1 MLSSF
6 AISTFFIES
15 SSIRFWSAV
24 KSLFFRLVN
33 SAFKSKM
40 SPVSIVEL
48 LMPAIEFVESLSLSS
63 NLSSLLR
70 AIPLFNLYYNSL

>member
-1 MLSSF
+1 
-6 AISTFFIES
+6 
-15 SSIRFWSAV
+15 
-24 KSLFFRLVN
+24 LFFRLVN